1 MHAAFGASAQACI
14 IPTSKSGEPLGSL
27 YATAYRRAALIRAA
41 ASISRWGLL
50 RVVWCTSCRFTKL
63 SRNCEYSGQRGLR
76 PVAEDSP
83 YLPEAEASTA
93 SLRRCRKGERN

>member
-41 ASISRWGLL
+41 ASISRWGLH
-50 RVVWCTSCRFTKL
+50 RVCLVHVVPFRKVVAQWLVQGPT
-63 SRNCEYSGQRGLR
+63 R
-76 PVAEDSP
+76 PVVRIMPYSP
-83 YLPEAEASTA
+83 LYVCIYVIRSNTLCG
-93 SLRRCRKGERN
+93 LCGL